1 MPKPLFQ
8 KGQSGNPGG
17 RPKGSISLTTVL
29 RTRLQDETLA
39 NELVDSTISQAKAG
53 NPVALKLLWDR
64 IDGPVLQKVEATI
77 DDTSGL
83 TDEER
88 AKRVAALMQSRRDS

>member
-1 MPKPLFQ
+1 MPTPLFQ
-8 KGQSGNPGG
+8 KGQSGNPSG
-17 RPKGSISLTTVL
+17 RPKKEVSLTALL
-29 RTRLQDETLA
+29 RTKLENPQIAD
-39 NELVDSTISQAKAG
+39 ELVETTLNQAKAG

-83 TDEER
+83 TDEQR
-88 AKRVAALMQSRRDS
+88 AARVAALMQSRREG